1 MFNIMMDP
9 LPQEWNGKKIETSFR
24 VGIQVSQCLAD
35 EDLTIMERI
44 SCALELIFDD
54 ENDIP
59 QNHEEK
65 TECIQWYINGWCTD
79 NLKKSKSSIKLMDF
93 DVDQWRIYAAFRS
106 RYGINLNTDNLHFW
120 VFMGLLH
127 NLEEC
132 AYTRVIELRQKKID
146 PKLPAET
153 KKAIREA
160 KQVYSL
166 DRKEEEKS
174 EQDAEAIALF
184 NQLRSRK

>member
-65 TECIQWYINGWCTD
+65 TESIQ
-79 NLKKSKSSIKLMDF
+79 
-93 DVDQWRIYAAFRS
+93 
-106 RYGINLNTDNLHFW
+106 
-120 VFMGLLH
+120 
-127 NLEEC
+127 
-132 AYTRVIELRQKKID
+132 
-146 PKLPAET
+146 
-153 KKAIREA
+153 
-160 KQVYSL
+160 
-166 DRKEEEKS
+166 
-174 EQDAEAIALF
+174 
-184 NQLRSRK
+184 